1 MGIIGFLLFII
12 FIIIIIFNVCL
23 KKVTLNNI
31 KELNNTIEY
40 DIQIG
45 DLFVSREILIEPDN
59 PFKTNDITDECN
71 YNKIHIVK
79 DIKYNHKNKLW
90 VKYTSLISLKCG
102 FEITYELPASDFLIV
117 YEKRNDLKKIFNL

>member
-1 MGIIGFLLFII
+1 MGIIGFLLFIS
-12 FIIIIIFNVCL
+12 FIIIIIFSVCL

-31 KELNNTIEY
+31 KELNNTIKY

-45 DLFVSREILIEPDN
+45 DLFVDKDILIKPNN

-90 VKYTSLISLKCG
+90 VKYTSLHNLKCG
-102 FEITYELPASDFLIV
+102 FEITYELSAFDFSIV
-117 YEKRNDLKKIFNL
+117 YEKRNDLKELFGL